1 LDVVIDANV
10 LFRILITGG
19 DIVEV
24 VFDPSLRIFAPE
36 RLKAE
41 FLKHKN
47 ELIEKTALEGVEFD
61 AVSSLLF
68 SRIEFISL
76 EEYKYQLQKAKAM
89 LSGHNKDEDFLALC
103 FAKECKFWVV
113 CQS

>member
-1 LDVVIDANV
+1 MDVVIDANV

-47 ELIEKTALEGVEFD
+47 ELIEKTAL
-61 AVSSLLF
+61 
-68 SRIEFISL
+68 
-76 EEYKYQLQKAKAM
+76 
-89 LSGHNKDEDFLALC
+89 
-103 FAKECKFWVV
+103 
-113 CQS
+113 